1 MEKTEA
7 AMIRGLAIFASVIAL
22 TLTIS
27 EPAFAGCPQ
36 GKITCAEWCA
46 KYKYGSPGC
55 MSGYPNSCDH
65 KPQGADSCVRD
76 SR

>member
-1 MEKTEA
+1 MEKLKATA
-7 AMIRGLAIFASVIAL
+7 LRWFAIFTSTITITFTVSIA
-22 TLTIS
+22 
-27 EPAFAGCPQ
+27 AFAACPQ
-36 GKITCAEWCA
+36 GKITCAAWCA

-65 KPQGADSCVRD
+65 KPQGADSCVSD